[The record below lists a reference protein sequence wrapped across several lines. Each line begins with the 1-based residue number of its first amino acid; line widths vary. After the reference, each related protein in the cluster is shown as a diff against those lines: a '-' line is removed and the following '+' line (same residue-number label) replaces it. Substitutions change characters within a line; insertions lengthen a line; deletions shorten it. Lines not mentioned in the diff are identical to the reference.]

1 MEAGEGKEMESIHS
15 ERKADAETAVDH
27 GTQAEQLSPGI
38 EGRSEG
44 QWVIYFPACRQKA
57 KWRPGL
63 YRMGSVTAAIV
74 NIYWALTPAVLSL
87 TVIISFGPH
96 NILM

>member
-1 MEAGEGKEMESIHS
+1 MLKQQWMRG
-15 ERKADAETAVDH
+15 TA
-27 GTQAEQLSPGI
+27 QAEPLSPGI

-87 TVIISFGPH
+87 WRDHFIWPSQHPYVTCPLIAPT
-96 NILM
+96 